1 MLCLVLSCVLSLV
14 FAGCGGDSE
23 APSVSPSGGAP
34 ASSGQTQQIAMPQ
47 SGTSDVKE
55 NDVAKIDTSNA
66 DQGYAMVSC
75 HTGENKKLKV
85 QIKHGDTLYNYD
97 LSDDGQEA
105 TFPFSCGNGTYAIT
119 VYQNL
124 TGNKYAPLLSSSV
137 DVQLESE
144 FAPYLL
150 PNQFVDYTPES
161 KAVAK
166 GFALTENA
174 QSDLERVQEIFTY
187 IITHVKYDNDKA
199 DAVQQGA
206 LTGYLPDV
214 DDTLATNKGICF
226 DYAALLA
233 TMLRSHNI
241 PAKLVTGYA
250 QPLGVYHAWNMIY
263 ITDVGWVSTYI
274 YFDGTNWQLAD
285 PTFAASGSTDGVSY
299 QPVYEY

>member
-1 MLCLVLSCVLSLV
+1 
-14 FAGCGGDSE
+14 
-23 APSVSPSGGAP
+23 
-34 ASSGQTQQIAMPQ
+34 MPQ
-47 SGTSDVKE
+47 SGTTSVKK
-55 NDVAKIDTSNA
+55 NDVARIDTSHA

-75 HTGENKKLKV
+75 QTGENKKLKV
-85 QIKHGDTLYNYD
+85 QIKYGDTLYNYD
-97 LSDDGQEA
+97 LPDDGQDQ
-105 TFPFSCGNGTYAIT
+105 TFPFSCGSGAYSIT
-119 VYQNL
+119 VYQNV
-124 TGNKYAPLLSSSV
+124 TGNKYAPLLESSV
-137 DVQLESE
+137 EVQLASE

-150 PNQFVDYTPES
+150 PNQYVNYTPDS
-161 KAVAK
+161 KAVQK
-166 GFALTENA
+166 GTALTQNA
-174 QSDLERVQEIFTY
+174 QNDLERVQEIFEY

-214 DDTLATNKGICF
+214 DDTLATNRGICF

-233 TMLRSHNI
+233 AMLRSHNI

-285 PTFAASGSTDGVSY
+285 PTFTASGSTNGVTY